1 MNSNI
6 SNSSIL
12 CHLTSF
18 TAKKSR
24 KGKQPVPHG
33 PCGKLFEKQENNQID
48 GREHFLKVTEL
59 NKVTADHAYLEL
71 YKRDEKPGFKH
82 KADFLTKK
90 VACTSKDLLF
100 LKKDT

>member
-1 MNSNI
+1 MDHVANYSKRI
-6 SNSSIL
+6 PL
-12 CHLTSF
+12 
-18 TAKKSR
+18 K
-24 KGKQPVPHG
+24 
-33 PCGKLFEKQENNQID
+33 EQENNQID
-48 GREHFLKVTEL
+48 GREYFLKVTEL

-71 YKRDEKPGFKH
+71 YRRVEKPGFKH

>member
-1 MNSNI
+1 MQKLKIIIANNMNSNI

-33 PCGKLFEKQENNQID
+33 PCGKLFEKD
-48 GREHFLKVTEL
+48 PS
-59 NKVTADHAYLEL
+59 
-71 YKRDEKPGFKH
+71 KRAGKQSNRWQGIFFEGN
-82 KADFLTKK
+82 
-90 VACTSKDLLF
+90 
-100 LKKDT
+100 